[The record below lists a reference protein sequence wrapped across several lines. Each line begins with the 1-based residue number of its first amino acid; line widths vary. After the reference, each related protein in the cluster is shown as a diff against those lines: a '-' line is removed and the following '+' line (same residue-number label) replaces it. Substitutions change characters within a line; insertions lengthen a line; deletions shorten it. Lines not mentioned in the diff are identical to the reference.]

1 MLMEHCSCHALLWA
15 AGPKAGKQD
24 SQTSALTEGSACAHI
39 KTHAHTHTH
48 SILTVAVTHV
58 HIPHAHSHSHTHIH
72 TQRPTHT
79 ARSHTHMLTLDCG
92 LWRKLHFSLS
102 SAQHLGP
109 LGSNTP
115 YRWGHQGTEAVTGFI
130 KMYLY
135 GVRAPPHLS
144 SAPHLTSSC

>member
-24 SQTSALTEGSACAHI
+24 SQTSALTEGSASAHI

-72 TQRPTHT
+72 THSDPLTQH
-79 ARSHTHMLTLDCG
+79 ALTLTCLHLTVVCG
-92 LWRKLHFSLS
+92 GSFISHLVLLS
-102 SAQHLGP
+102 TLGP
-109 LGSNTP
+109 
-115 YRWGHQGTEAVTGFI
+115 WGLT
-130 KMYLY
+130 
-135 GVRAPPHLS
+135 HLIGGDTK
-144 SAPHLTSSC
+144 AQKQ